1 MLHHLHPQLVGMAL
15 HFKEHKVW
23 PFEKVVH
30 SKTQITHAVKHRDLL
45 SFRLILEML
54 SPLTHLEMGKDLL
67 HIHLFFFFC
76 PIQAKFTALHV
87 SFKYISNE

>member
-67 HIHLFFFFC
+67 HIHLFFFC